1 MIYSITLTER
11 ADSDLRGI
19 YEYIA
24 FSLLEPE
31 YAAGQLDRLE
41 ENILRLAKMPERFK
55 LYEKEPWHSRG
66 LRQMPVDN
74 FIVLYIPKEEAGT
87 VTVIRV
93 MYGGRDI
100 DVQLK
105 KTTIQK

>member
-1 MIYSITLTER
+1 MTYRLALTEQ

-31 YAAGQLDRLE
+31 NAVRQPDRLE
-41 ENILRLAKMPERFK
+41 ENILKLADMPAKFK
-55 LYEKEPWHSRG
+55 LYEKEPWRSRG
-66 LRQMPVDN
+66 LHQMPVDH
-74 FIVLYIPKEEAGT
+74 FIVFYIPDEGEKT

-93 MYGGRDI
+93 VYGGQNI
-100 DVQLK
+100 DVQLRN
-105 KTTIQK
+105 TTI